1 MQTISIEIPETLNAK
16 LVEVAKSR
24 GATEA
29 QLISEALQ
37 EYLARQGQPPAAD
50 SFAALAADILNS
62 PSDESGPTDLSTNR
76 QCLEG
81 YGRW

>member
-37 EYLARQGQPPAAD
+37 EYLARQGQQPATD

-76 QCLEG
+76 QHLEG

>member
-1 MQTISIEIPETLNAK
+1 MQIISIEIPEALNAK
-16 LVEVAKSR
+16 LVEVARRR

-37 EYLARQGQPPAAD
+37 DYLARQEQRSAAD
-50 SFAALAADILNS
+50 SFAARAAEILDS

-76 QCLEG
+76 EHLEG